1 MRPYISN
8 VAGIHVLVSKK
19 SKSKVKPGLWSG

>member
-8 VAGIHVLVSKK
+8 VAGIQVLVSKK